1 MQLDSGNDIES
12 IYDKHQGELVAL
24 ETQHRDEI
32 DELVAKYES
41 EKAVKEALHDQVK
54 RCCFNQVLSCH
65 ICTSSIK
72 LMFFVSARYGE
83 GTWQHYDGHT

>member
-1 MQLDSGNDIES
+1 MSRTNWKNDKNLFSCVQLDSGNDIES
-12 IYDKHQGELVAL
+12 IYDKHQGELLAL

-54 RCCFNQVLSCH
+54 PVA
-65 ICTSSIK
+65 SIK
-72 LMFFVSARYGE
+72 Y
-83 GTWQHYDGHT
+83 